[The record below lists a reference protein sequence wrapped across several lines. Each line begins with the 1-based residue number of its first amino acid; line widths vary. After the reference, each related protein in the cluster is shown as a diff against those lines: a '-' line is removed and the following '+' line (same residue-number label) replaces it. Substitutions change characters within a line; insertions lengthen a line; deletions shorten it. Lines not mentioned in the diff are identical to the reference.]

1 MENGLGLG
9 VGDKMTD
16 FKVKY
21 NKDTSWTVQSKDKK
35 IFKKIWNKKELE
47 DFFDYHENLSK
58 KNIFS
63 KLFKFTR

>member
-1 MENGLGLG
+1 
-9 VGDKMTD
+9 MTE

-35 IFKKIWNKKELE
+35 IFKKIWNKQELE
-47 DFFDYHENLSK
+47 DFLDYHENLSK